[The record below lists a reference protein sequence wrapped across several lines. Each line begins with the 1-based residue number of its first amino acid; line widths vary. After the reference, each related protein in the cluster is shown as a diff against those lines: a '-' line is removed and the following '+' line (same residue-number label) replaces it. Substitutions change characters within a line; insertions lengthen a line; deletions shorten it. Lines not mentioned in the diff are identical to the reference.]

1 MTRLSPVWMVSLP
14 ERKALS
20 EPDTASTT
28 ALLEFSQVLSAD
40 WMREVSSLV
49 GGLAISTCD
58 EVNCAESVSQAVGV
72 VGWVTVRVSPV
83 AKVCAAAVEARRN
96 AVRQML
102 RLHLDDIRFLS

>member
-1 MTRLSPVWMVSLP
+1 
-14 ERKALS
+14 
-20 EPDTASTT
+20 
-28 ALLEFSQVLSAD
+28 
-40 WMREVSSLV
+40 V

-102 RLHLDDIRFLS
+102 RLHLDDIRVLS